1 MFTLFIFYPTINFK
15 LTFAVSAT
23 KKPMHFIINLLI
35 NALIVFAIAYI
46 MPQITIRNYGV
57 AILVAF
63 LIGLLNATVGFL
75 IRLPLNLVTLG
86 LLTFIVRLFVT
97 AIVIKI
103 VDKFVSGFEVK
114 GFTPAIVMAI
124 LLALA
129 SALVDY
135 IF

>member
-1 MFTLFIFYPTINFK
+1 
-15 LTFAVSAT
+15 
-23 KKPMHFIINLLI
+23 MHFIINLLI

-46 MPQITIRNYGV
+46 MPQIKIRNYGV

-75 IRLPLNLVTLG
+75 IRLPLNIVTLG
-86 LLTFIVRLFVT
+86 LISFIIRLVVT

-114 GFTPAIVMAI
+114 GFTAAIVMAI

>member
-1 MFTLFIFYPTINFK
+1 
-15 LTFAVSAT
+15 
-23 KKPMHFIINLLI
+23 MHFIINLLI

-63 LIGLLNATVGFL
+63 LIGLLNATVGLL
-75 IRLPLNLVTLG
+75 IRFPLNVVTLG
-86 LLTFIVRLFVT
+86 LISFIIRLFVT

-103 VDKFVSGFEVK
+103 VDKFVSGFEVR
-114 GFTPAIVMAI
+114 GFTAAIVMAI

-135 IF
+135 VF